1 MLHGIGNIMWDIPIL
16 NLNVGIL
23 CEILSVPH
31 NTIKNM
37 NNVMNAISELLLLL
51 KSSQEGFFGFLWTH

>member
-1 MLHGIGNIMWDIPIL
+1 MWDIPIL